1 MKRAP
6 RAKKVAATVAPVNTT
21 AVNTTSV
28 NATSVNATTTATTT
42 ATTATA
48 TSATVTPTTTNEK
61 GRKSKKPINIV
72 AVVGSDGSIQGNFV
86 PEPRRPLIAHLQIH
100 SSEVQFHDMPIQY
113 DPAPP
118 LQPEPYMRDDLFS
131 SFQEVL
137 PEEVAAAAATAAAS
151 VSVITEQAP
160 AKDAP
165 VPPFTRS
172 KLMVQFEEASTAH
185 QLPDSTEIACF
196 WCVHPFDT
204 QPCVIPEREDKGVY
218 RVYGNFCSAEC
229 GASYLLHEPMDPHVR
244 WERMALLHR
253 IYDPN
258 GEKRIFPSPARET
271 LKVFGGMMTI
281 ESYRATVKAG
291 KVRVDLHMPPM
302 VSILGSIDTKPIDFF
317 DSNLKNILHSAPG
330 AVAEKVR
337 DTGDGSLRLKR
348 SKPLKDLGSTLDSVM
363 NFQIKGVRAKN

>member
-6 RAKKVAATVAPVNTT
+6 RAKKVDATASASTVNATTNTT
-21 AVNTTSV
+21 VNATTVNTTSV
-28 NATSVNATTTATTT
+28 NNTT
-42 ATTATA
+42 
-48 TSATVTPTTTNEK
+48 VNEK
-61 GRKSKKPINIV
+61 GRKSKKPINVV

-118 LQPEPYMRDDLFS
+118 LQPEPYMRDDLFAS
-131 SFQEVL
+131 SQEIL
-137 PEEVAAAAATAAAS
+137 PEEAAAVAS
-151 VSVITEQAP
+151 IVVTEQVSVPTV
-160 AKDAP
+160 KDAP

-229 GASYLLHEPMDPHVR
+229 GASYLLREPMDPHVR

-271 LKVFGGMMTI
+271 LKVFGGSMTI

>member
-6 RAKKVAATVAPVNTT
+6 RAKKVAATVTPVNATSVNAT
-21 AVNTTSV
+21 SVNTTSV
-28 NATSVNATTTATTT
+28 NATSVNATSVNTTTT
-42 ATTATA
+42 A
-48 TSATVTPTTTNEK
+48 TNEK

-118 LQPEPYMRDDLFS
+118 IQPEPYMRDDLFS

-137 PEEVAAAAATAAAS
+137 PEEVAAAAATATAT
-151 VSVITEQAP
+151 VSVTTEQAP
-160 AKDAP
+160 AQDAP

-185 QLPDSTEIACF
+185 QLPDNTEIACF

-271 LKVFGGMMTI
+271 LKVFGGSMSI

-302 VSILGSIDTKPIDFF
+302 VSILGSIDTQPIDFF